1 MFFRNRMYD
10 KFFHMRYIYYMDGF
24 LFWQILNER
33 TIKDADILHTRFAK
47 LQSDFESQ
55 LITTDQLTAEN
66 QARVTE
72 LKVLLKSIVTA
83 WFIFFSGTIRK
94 YTVELYKCI
103 LQTVIFGSPLML
115 NSDKEVLITLNA
127 RIYYLED
134 IFCSHEVW
142 DKKAGLSLRKSELFW
157 DFYFLF
163 ISHFWLYMVLWYNYS
178 KKRMRLTS
186 SKGRLSDWT
195 KWGKPFKGNFGR
207 WRRISQ
213 MSSSR
218 GRLSK
223 VRSLAWKEVMQ

>member
-1 MFFRNRMYD
+1 
-10 KFFHMRYIYYMDGF
+10 
-24 LFWQILNER
+24 
-33 TIKDADILHTRFAK
+33 
-47 LQSDFESQ
+47 
-55 LITTDQLTAEN
+55 
-66 QARVTE
+66 
-72 LKVLLKSIVTA
+72 
-83 WFIFFSGTIRK
+83 
-94 YTVELYKCI
+94 
-103 LQTVIFGSPLML
+103 ML

-127 RIYYLED
+127 QIYYLED

-163 ISHFWLYMVLWYNYS
+163 VSHFWLYIVLWYNYS

-207 WRRISQ
+207 WRKISQ

-223 VRSLAWKEVMQ
+223 VRSLAWREVMQFVMQCLILILIYCHFSLKISIYKLSKTEFRNAYVFDSLLQSWKLPRNKQRLTRKLLMIEQGNGTFCKRFDPK